1 MDSFGLINTNKKAFN
16 FANKK
21 LLNLKGTKTYY
32 FPCLTH
38 KELLSINDLKHS
50 IYYNSRTNK
59 QNSNFMNFHTEVL
72 KSNFKDN
79 SKHLSLYKNL
89 PKQNKSEYKFPQIK
103 NYKLFKNSKMF
114 NLYNNSNIMS
124 LYNDD
129 KINKNMLKN
138 NKILKY
144 NKTTNRFNMSNIS
157 TSGNISSSLKSNR
170 FSKLNKIESNSA
182 DLNNNSY
189 ININKYNNNSNNN
202 LDNNSCEQR
211 MITYKSNNTSSS
223 LNKINKFKTF
233 NSNDNL
239 LLTKSNSNISY
250 INDNIKK
257 KFLSNLNPIYTLLK
271 KEFLSEFNRKT
282 KDISYLKYIFMQKKI
297 DIELEKE
304 KRISYIEKQNLNNFH
319 INMLYYFFNKYND
332 SKLEY
337 FNYLKKTITKEK
349 EKKEKLKEDKITIMN
364 DIYTIRHKTLRLE
377 NRFRYYL
384 NDKYFLLSVKNH
396 SFTLNKFTEE
406 DQNDYNKDLKKL
418 DILNVML
425 KVTEREY
432 QNKDKDKDNEKKT
445 ISKRESTK
453 RLKIMNINKT
463 SFFNNNIIKS
473 PKSPIKSFIRQNT
486 KYLEKNYYS
495 LYGSRA
501 GTQKNLIKTTFKAMP
516 IYNDPEDF
524 KRDLQQTSNNIQF
537 SLVEYNEISKELQ
550 IMRNKLYQDKIK
562 MKNIEKYENYIK
574 EEIVIYKKNLEN
586 LKNLNLNLK
595 NYQKYLLNIDVLN
608 LNKGKVNFRINKILK
623 NIYNSKDEILLNYL
637 DNAKGGTGLK
647 SLFVIEKALEFLL
660 KYKEIQKNNNNIKYI
675 NIQAKIEAKNR
686 IKYSK
691 YKQDNMQ
698 KKIDSLIN
706 KVINKNKKIIFFS
719 RRKVNNVYNGFNPEI
734 HNKKKY
740 KKDFNINNYFGD
752 FDLD

>member
-79 SKHLSLYKNL
+79 SKHLSLYKSL

-211 MITYKSNNTSSS
+211 MLTYKSNNTSSS

-257 KFLSNLNPIYTLLK
+257 KFLSNLNPIYNLLK

-740 KKDFNINNYFGD
+740 KKQFNINNYFGD

>member
-79 SKHLSLYKNL
+79 SKHLSLYKSL

-211 MITYKSNNTSSS
+211 MLTYKSNNTSSS

>member
-79 SKHLSLYKNL
+79 SKHLSLYKSL

-211 MITYKSNNTSSS
+211 MLTYKSNNTSSS

-740 KKDFNINNYFGD
+740 KKQFNINNYFGD

>member
-21 LLNLKGTKTYY
+21 PLNLKGTKTYY

-79 SKHLSLYKNL
+79 SKHLSLYKSL

>member
-79 SKHLSLYKNL
+79 SKHLSLYKSL
-89 PKQNKSEYKFPQIK
+89 PKQNKSENKFPQIK

-647 SLFVIEKALEFLL
+647 SLFVIEKAL
-660 KYKEIQKNNNNIKYI
+660 
-675 NIQAKIEAKNR
+675 
-686 IKYSK
+686 
-691 YKQDNMQ
+691 
-698 KKIDSLIN
+698 
-706 KVINKNKKIIFFS
+706 
-719 RRKVNNVYNGFNPEI
+719 
-734 HNKKKY
+734 
-740 KKDFNINNYFGD
+740 
-752 FDLD
+752 

>member
-79 SKHLSLYKNL
+79 SKHLSLYKSL